1 MKGCQ
6 WWWAALL
13 PELFL
18 SAHTAVLPG
27 QRANSH
33 KVFRTLG
40 RKFAFQSTCFCCYQ
54 APLQNL
60 SGDGSVLEN
69 IDFFILSRGGKS
81 LCVNKIRE
89 HVQWKHTWSIKHNV
103 KQLLL
108 KCHSKPGP
116 QTRKKKKRKKLA
128 NRTICLV
135 CSREETPLHFWSK
148 EFQTFPWVAWSSR
161 HHIDSCL
168 CESRG
173 LGSKYLTSNTYGNT
187 FPPLLG
193 YITSLLPSN
202 SQTISCF
209 KTNVLTTCVPLGWPA
224 SSARCCCCCGI
235 VSIFTKVNTTSLHPI
250 SAAHV
255 TPFRTMFAL
264 PNPVL

>member
-1 MKGCQ
+1 M
-6 WWWAALL
+6 AYLSDLFFFLL
-13 PELFL
+13 TQPFL
-18 SAHTAVLPG
+18 PT
-27 QRANSH
+27 QRASSH
-33 KVFRTLG
+33 KVFRRLG
-40 RKFAFQSTCFCCYQ
+40 RKFAFQSTCFRCYWV
-54 APLQNL
+54 PLQNL
-60 SGDGSVLEN
+60 SGDESVLEN
-69 IDFFILSRGGKS
+69 IDFFILSWGGKS

-116 QTRKKKKRKKLA
+116 QKNKKTKKKRLA
-128 NRTICLV
+128 NRTIWLV
-135 CSREETPLHFWSK
+135 CSREEMPLHFWSK
-148 EFQTFPWVAWSSR
+148 ECQTFSWAASSSR

-173 LGSKYLTSNTYGNT
+173 LGSKYLTSNTYGNA

-209 KTNVLTTCVPLGWPA
+209 KTNVLTMCVPFHWPA
-224 SSARCCCCCGI
+224 SSAHCCCCCGI
-235 VSIFTKVNTTSLHPI
+235 FSIFRKVNTTSLHPI
-250 SAAHV
+250 FSAHV

-264 PNPVL
+264 LNPVL